1 MKYGLTIFPTD
12 YSIHPAELAVAAEEH
27 GFESLWVPEHSHFPV
42 SPFTPGRNE
51 GSLAAEYYDVMDPF
65 VALAM
70 AAQATRELLV
80 GTSICLVVQRDP
92 IQLAKQVASLDALS
106 GGRFQFGVG
115 GGWHPLEMANHGTAF
130 VGRMELL
137 RERVQAMQAIW
148 TEEKAEYHGALVN
161 FDPIYQWPKPRQK
174 PHPPIHVGTNTPK
187 LFHHV
192 VAYGDGWFP
201 IVPAGEETEAIAKL
215 GTLREQ
221 LEAAGRDPATVETSI
236 YMCPAE
242 EQVVRRYAQAGVAR
256 VIFRLAPEPR
266 DAVLPAV
273 DRLAE
278 LRTRCEERI

>member
-1 MKYGLTIFPTD
+1 VKYGLTIFPTD
-12 YSIHPAELAVAAEEH
+12 YSIHPAELAAAAEAR

-42 SPFTPGRNE
+42 SPITPGRNE
-51 GSLAAEYYDVMDPF
+51 GGLAAEYYDVVDPF

-106 GGRFQFGVG
+106 GGRFQLGVG

-130 VGRMELL
+130 ESRMKLL

-148 TEEKAEYHGALVN
+148 TGEKAEYHGAFVD

-174 PHPPIHVGTNTPK
+174 PHPPIHVGTMAPK

-192 VAYGDGWFP
+192 VSYGDGWFP
-201 IVPAGEETEAIAKL
+201 IVPEGQEDEAIAKL
-215 GTLREQ
+215 RTLREQ
-221 LEAAGRDPATVETSI
+221 LEAAGRDPVTVETSI
-236 YMCPAE
+236 YMCPADE
-242 EQVVRRYAQAGVAR
+242 GVVRRYAQAGVER
-256 VIFRLAPEPR
+256 VIFRLESSDPR
-266 DAVLPAV
+266 DAVLAAV
-273 DRLAE
+273 DRLAG
-278 LRTRCEERI
+278 LRTRCEG

>member
-12 YSIHPAELAVAAEEH
+12 YSIHPAELAIAAEER

-42 SPFTPGRNE
+42 SAFTPGRNE
-51 GSLAAEYYDVMDPF
+51 GGLAAEYYDVMDPF

-115 GGWHPLEMANHGTAF
+115 GGWHPGEMANHGTTF
-130 VGRMELL
+130 EGRMKLL

-192 VAYGDGWFP
+192 VSYGDGWFP
-201 IVPAGEETEAIAKL
+201 IVPAGEEDEAIEKL
-215 GTLREQ
+215 RTLREQ

-256 VIFRLAPEPR
+256 VIFRLEPEPR
-266 DAVLPAV
+266 DAVLTAI
-273 DRLAE
+273 DRLVG